1 MCAQNL
7 RPHLDVGQLHGW
19 GTMPKTLKSA
29 AELAEMIVVELRKH
43 SECDTI
49 KPIRITLPATKNW
62 DITTRYDR
70 TKLPSKGYKILSVTA
85 QRLQALY
92 DLPKGS
98 LIRSCHAP
106 ISTLLI
112 IIDER
117 FMKLIRCELGMS
129 ATISAKTNMIR
140 TLETPD

>member
-29 AELAEMIVVELRKH
+29 AELAEMIVAELRKH
-43 SECDTI
+43 SEYDTI

-85 QRLQALY
+85 AGDCKRSIICREAASSAVAMLLY
-92 DLPKGS
+92 QL
-98 LIRSCHAP
+98 C
-106 ISTLLI
+106 
-112 IIDER
+112 
-117 FMKLIRCELGMS
+117 
-129 ATISAKTNMIR
+129 
-140 TLETPD
+140 